1 MKMKGDFT
9 MKIKTTRK
17 EILNGY
23 FCYQVGY
30 CALVNLLFFKQ
41 PAAYTSGINGW
52 NADVYTFDNVAIV
65 TGYRPFGQHIPYNLV
80 EKYENYA
87 QDVLRSGNNYDDK
100 KAILDTAI
108 TSFIKECRNLK

>member
-1 MKMKGDFT
+1 

-23 FCYQVGY
+23 FCYQSGY
-30 CALVNLLFFKQ
+30 CALVNLLYFKK
-41 PAAYTSGINGW
+41 PTAYTSGINGW

-65 TGYRPFGQHIPYNLV
+65 TGYLPFGQHIPYDLV

-87 QDVLRSGNNYDDK
+87 QDVLRSGKTYDDK
-100 KAILDTAI
+100 KAILDKAI